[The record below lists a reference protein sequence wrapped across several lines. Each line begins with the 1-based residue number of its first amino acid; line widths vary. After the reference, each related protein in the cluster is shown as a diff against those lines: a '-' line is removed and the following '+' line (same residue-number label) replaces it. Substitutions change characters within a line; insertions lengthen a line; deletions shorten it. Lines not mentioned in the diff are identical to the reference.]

1 MTLHLHDRKE
11 GVTVLLEAEQLD
23 EHKFRLQENHLFDRR
38 LVRGTEIEVN
48 PVDGENYEFLS
59 VCKVSDLITRRFI
72 LSTEYSESDYL
83 FLGSELEKYGG
94 FWQLDLDRFLTI
106 NIPRDLPFD
115 LDQVMSELNIDL
127 QEDVDHQGLGS
138 LPT

>member
-1 MTLHLHDRKE
+1 
-11 GVTVLLEAEQLD
+11 
-23 EHKFRLQENHLFDRR
+23 
-38 LVRGTEIEVN
+38 
-48 PVDGENYEFLS
+48 
-59 VCKVSDLITRRFI
+59 
-72 LSTEYSESDYL
+72 
-83 FLGSELEKYGG
+83 LEKYGG

>member
-1 MTLHLHDRKE
+1 
-11 GVTVLLEAEQLD
+11 
-23 EHKFRLQENHLFDRR
+23 
-38 LVRGTEIEVN
+38 VRGTEIEVN